1 MHIDMKFVIGQRTLI
16 IRHCMYK
23 YLSTL
28 LVGYALLV
36 KVVVEHGCSLDAELG
51 LEGAGLV
58 VDAHVNHTTVVTS
71 LVGSCNQ

>member
-1 MHIDMKFVIGQRTLI
+1 MHIDMKFVKGQRTLI

-36 KVVVEHGCSLDAELG
+36 EVIIEHGRSLDAELC
-51 LEGAGLV
+51 LEGTWLV
-58 VDAHVNHTTVVTS
+58 VDAHVNHTAIVTS
-71 LVGSCNQ
+71 LVRSYNQ

>member
-1 MHIDMKFVIGQRTLI
+1 MHIDMKFVKEGPCI
-16 IRHCMYK
+16 

-36 KVVVEHGCSLDAELG
+36 EVVVEHGCSLDAELC

-58 VDAHVNHTTVVTS
+58 IDAHVNHTAVVTS